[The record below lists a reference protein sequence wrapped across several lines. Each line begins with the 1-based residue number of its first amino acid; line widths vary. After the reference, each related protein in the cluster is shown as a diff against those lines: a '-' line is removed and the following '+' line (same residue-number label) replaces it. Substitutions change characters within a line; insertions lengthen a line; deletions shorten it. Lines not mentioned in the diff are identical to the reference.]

1 MTQERQQQ
9 RNYFQLNSGL
19 NTESNEI
26 NFPEGFTTDEQNYE
40 LLRDGSRRRRKGLY
54 LEDGAGPDQTISLNT
69 GAERNQSYV
78 WRNVGG
84 DPDLD
89 YLVLRLGDYLYFAKA
104 QETVSTDWL
113 TGDGSVVY
121 LANFYANNATEEQT
135 TNAPVTFSQG
145 RGRLLVS
152 GQYIYPFYIEYET
165 GQMVSKEINIRI
177 RDYTTVAD
185 GTGVDYEPT
194 SLDDDHSYNL
204 LNRGWPIDRIDQFE
218 TDLGKYPGRNS
229 IWYKGYKR
237 VADESTASATEKEGT
252 RTWDSAKLDA
262 EGFGQSSAPV
272 GALFLDP
279 KDTRGAGTSGSTGAS
294 IAISTWTA
302 VIPPGYDQE
311 WQITI
316 TTASPHGLSKDDAFS
331 IVDNQFSA
339 TYEIPIRGRGAGE
352 DETRTVTANR
362 SLDGTHVAD
371 VSASGS
377 TIVFTW
383 KRSPR
388 GEWLGWVDQ
397 YKELGSIGAPGA
409 TSNVTLNRST
419 GTEHPDSWQAIAWFA
434 GRAWYA
440 GMQNPEFNDYI
451 MFSQI
456 VDGPEKYG
464 KCYQE
469 ADPTD
474 ENFNALT
481 STDGGYFTI
490 PGMGGVIG
498 MEPLRDALIV
508 FGRDG
513 VWAIESGQ
521 GGFTPT
527 NFRVRKI
534 SESGASSI
542 DGVLRVEDSMIY
554 TGSGGIYLIAPNQY
568 TGQLE
573 VQNIIKDTI
582 QTLWTSIPTEQ
593 QELVQ
598 TMFDDAQRR
607 IYFLYGATAAAYSNY
622 YLLILDIDQKA
633 WFRYVFTAFGLL
645 TGAAIPSADDPSRGK
660 KMKFI
665 YSMDGTS
672 CNVAD
677 FDQTTFLDW
686 DGNASPSPYMYT
698 AWETLNDG
706 QRAKQAPIITVFSK
720 RTETGFTIDGLG
732 GWDAD
737 NPSSTLMSGFWDWAS
752 DNPFEADTGKITDT
766 QEVYR
771 HRRNFIPAISS
782 DLDGYPVVLTRN
794 KLRGRGRALQLK
806 FEGGDPAKDSHILGY
821 TVNYKITSRK

>member
-9 RNYFQLNSGL
+9 RNYFQLNGGL

-40 LLRDGSRRRRKGLY
+40 LLRDGSRRRRKGLAK
-54 LEDGAGPDQTISLNT
+54 ESGGGADFTVSLVS
-69 GAERNQSYV
+69 GAERNQTYI
-78 WRNVGG
+78 WRNVAG
-84 DPDLD
+84 DPDQD
-89 YLVLRLGDYLYFAKA
+89 FYVLRCGDYLYFADA
-104 QETVSTDWL
+104 AETVGTTWL
-113 TGDGSVVY
+113 TGDNSVVY
-121 LANFYANNATEEQT
+121 LPAYYCDNATAAQT

-152 GQYIYPFYIEYET
+152 GQYIYPFYVEYTAGEII
-165 GQMVSKEINIRI
+165 SREINIRI
-177 RDYTTVAD
+177 RDYTTVRD

-204 LNRGWPIDRIDQFE
+204 LNRGWPIDRIDQFY
-218 TDLGKYPGRNS
+218 TDLTKYPGRNS
-229 IWYKGYKR
+229 IWYRGYKR

-279 KDTRGAGTSGSTGAS
+279 KDTRGAGTSGSTAS
-294 IAISTWTA
+294 SVAISTWIA
-302 VIPPGYDQE
+302 SIPSGYTPT
-311 WQITI
+311 WTVTI
-316 TTASPHGLSKDDAFS
+316 TTSSAHGIVAGEQFS
-331 IVDNQFSA
+331 IVGNEFSA
-339 TYEIPIRGRGAGE
+339 YFDIPIRDQTGVI
-352 DETRTVTANR
+352 DERVITAKR
-362 SLDGTHVAD
+362 SLDGTHTA
-371 VSASGS
+371 AAGTTGS

-383 KRSPR
+383 NRAPS
-388 GEWLGWVDQ
+388 GEWAGWKDQ
-397 YKELGSIGAPGA
+397 YITLGDVGAPGA

-419 GTEHPDSWQAIAWFA
+419 GAEHPDSWQAIAWFA
-434 GRAWYA
+434 GRGWYA
-440 GMQNPEFNDYI
+440 GMLNPEFNDYI
-451 MFSQI
+451 FFSQV

-481 STDGGYFTI
+481 STDGGYVTI

-521 GGFTPT
+521 GGFAPT

-554 TGSGGIYLIAPNQY
+554 TGSGGIYIIAPNQY

-607 IYFLYGATAAAYSNY
+607 IYFLYGATASSYSMYN
-622 YLLILDIDQKA
+622 LLILDIDQKA
-633 WFRYVFTAFGLL
+633 WFKYVFTASGLL
-645 TGAAIPSADDPSRGK
+645 TAGAIPSADDPSRSK
-660 KMKFI
+660 KIKFI
-665 YSMDGTS
+665 YTTDGIS
-672 CNVAD
+672 VNVAD

-686 DGNASPSPYMYT
+686 DDNASPSPKMYT
-698 AWETLNDG
+698 TWETLNDG
-706 QRAKQAPIITVFSK
+706 QRAKQAPVVTVFSK
-720 RTETGFTIDGLG
+720 RTETGFTVDGLG

-737 NPSSTLMSGFWDWAS
+737 NPSSTLMSGFWDWTS
-752 DNPFEADTGKITDT
+752 DAANEADTGKITDT

-771 HRRNFIPAISS
+771 HRRNFIPAVST
-782 DLDGYPVVLTRN
+782 DLDGYAVVVTRN

-821 TVNYKITSRK
+821 TVNYKVTRRK